1 MVAFPLRPRVAV
13 GDVAALAE
21 TARPLI
27 TPWYKGYV
35 YLFNPNDNTG
45 TGTNID
51 AGTMD
56 ISVHPYWA
64 GPARIQPMRTN
75 LNSKQTTNDT
85 TTRVVEFEVDYAKDG
100 ILPDV
105 RPGHQIIVARGGNNQ
120 LLTQYQ
126 YVVTGTLNS
135 TMAFN
140 HTIFTEVNM
149 EVKPHFVIGAPLY
162 PSVDL
167 YPSEDLFPNG

>member
-1 MVAFPLRPRVAV
+1 MTGFPARVRVSV

-21 TARPLI
+21 TARPVI

-35 YLFNPNDNTG
+35 YVFDPHDNTG
-45 TGTNID
+45 AGVDIDSGTI
-51 AGTMD
+51 D

-75 LNSKQTTNDT
+75 LSSKQTTNDT
-85 TTRVVEFEVDYAKDG
+85 TTRVVEFQVGYAKDG
-100 ILPDV
+100 TLPDV

-126 YVVTGTLNS
+126 YVITGGMNS

-140 HTIFTEVNM
+140 HTIYTDVNL
-149 EVKPHFVIGAPLY
+149 EAKPNYVIGEPLY